1 MCIRDRR
8 LVFVQSIGQGNP
20 GILKLGGPVD
30 IVFLVKTGAQLHH
43 AEHIFAVFRGA
54 YQGRDD
60 LAGRCDT
67 VQCNL
72 DGNDVGVAGSFVQK
86 PYKMPHT
93 LVRIRKKQILF
104 HSLRHDGPIRRQKQ
118 RRSLRCV

>member
-1 MCIRDRR
+1 MQ
-8 LVFVQSIGQGNP
+8 VFLDVYKRQGQGNP

-30 IVFLVKTGAQLHH
+30 IVFLVKTGAQFYH

-72 DGNDVGVAGSFVQK
+72 CLLYTS
-86 PYKMPHT
+86 Y
-93 LVRIRKKQILF
+93 
-104 HSLRHDGPIRRQKQ
+104 
-118 RRSLRCV
+118 RSLADAVLAECGKENEC